1 MGRTSVSQ
9 LPNHHQ
15 AGTIRALSPLRDFL
29 RTEASGATLLAFGA
43 ISALIWANSP
53 WSGSYESFWHSRIA
67 IEVAGYSLDLDLR
80 HWVNDGLITIF
91 FLVVGLEIKREL
103 TQGHLANR
111 RSALLPGIA
120 ALGGMA
126 IPAVIY
132 LLIAGSEAPRGW
144 AIPVATDIALAVGVL
159 SVVGARV
166 PASLRAFLLGLAI
179 VDDIGAILI
188 IATVYS
194 TGVTFGWLSASMVG
208 VLFTVLIRRLGA
220 QSVLVY
226 VLVGCVVWLGLFEG
240 GVHPTIAG
248 VGMGLLAPI
257 RPRNQVDLYDA
268 EELGEIEEKISEL
281 EASAIQRNSVSVVE
295 WLQHLLH
302 PWTSFVI
309 VPIFA
314 LANSGIEISS
324 DSFSDALGSPVT
336 WGVFFGLLAGKPLGI
351 FLATYLAIRVGISDT
366 PKDSTNRQIFG
377 AGTAAGIGFTVA
389 IFITELA
396 LPEVTDQVHAKLAI
410 LFASVAAALLSL
422 VLLMCRSS
430 GRRLRD

>member
-1 MGRTSVSQ
+1 
-9 LPNHHQ
+9 
-15 AGTIRALSPLRDFL
+15 
-29 RTEASGATLLAFGA
+29 
-43 ISALIWANSP
+43 
-53 WSGSYESFWHSRIA
+53 
-67 IEVAGYSLDLDLR
+67 
-80 HWVNDGLITIF
+80 
-91 FLVVGLEIKREL
+91 
-103 TQGHLANR
+103 
-111 RSALLPGIA
+111 
-120 ALGGMA
+120 MA